1 MPGGLA
7 IIKNAIIERLTR
19 TADRLLPDSIVSNR
33 DEYLRGYL
41 LLALLLLNMSTCL
54 LTVPIYHR
62 MVGFDSPAT
71 PIAAAITATCLL
83 LYIYAYWLLTRKGL
97 FLHSA
102 NITFATLLAVNLMAT
117 QLTGGF
123 IQSPV
128 PQLTLFT
135 PVFAFVLFGMRLGL
149 VWLLITVGLCL
160 LSVLLATDGRFSA
173 QLIPDQAD
181 RDALKVMFFF
191 ALIFMGTTALI
202 FHELMYQNLQKKL
215 EEERDSYVYQASH
228 DMLTGLPNRFQFFEY
243 FERSLALAKR
253 RHSTLALGYI
263 DLDGFKPVNDTYG
276 HHAGDLI
283 LETIAQR
290 LNRIIRSGDM
300 IARFGG
306 DEFALLIPQVEHM
319 EAVEAVVKRII
330 ETIALPVDI
339 DGETLRVTC
348 SVGIALYPDSGSEL
362 DDLCK
367 KADLALY
374 SAKEQKNAYSFYQ
387 PLLKS

>member
-1 MPGGLA
+1 MPAGWRT
-7 IIKNAIIERLTR
+7 IKNAAIERLTR
-19 TADRLLPDSIVSNR
+19 TADRLLPDSIVRNR

-41 LLALLLLNMSTCL
+41 LLALLLLNISACVL
-54 LTVPIYHR
+54 SAPIYAR

-71 PIAAAITATCLL
+71 PLATVAILGCLS
-83 LYIYAYWLLTRKGL
+83 LYLYAYWLLTRKGL
-97 FLHSA
+97 FVWSA
-102 NITFATLLAVNLMAT
+102 NIAFATLLGINLLAT

-135 PVFAFVLFGMRLGL
+135 PIFAFVLLGMRLGL
-149 VWLLITVGLCL
+149 VWLMITAGLCL
-160 LSVLLATDGRFSA
+160 LSVLLAADSRFTA
-173 QLIPDQAD
+173 QLIPEQAD

-191 ALIFMGTTALI
+191 LLIIMGTIALI

-228 DMLTGLPNRFQFFEY
+228 DMLTGLPNRFQFFDY

-290 LNRIIRSGDM
+290 LNRTIRSGDM

-306 DEFALLIPQVEHM
+306 DEFALLIPQVDRL

-330 ETIALPVDI
+330 ETIAQPVDI
-339 DGETLRVTC
+339 DGKALQVTC
-348 SVGIALYPDSGSEL
+348 SVGVALYPESASDL

-387 PLLKS
+387 PVLKS

>member
-1 MPGGLA
+1 MPAGWRT
-7 IIKNAIIERLTR
+7 IKNAAIERLTR
-19 TADRLLPDSIVSNR
+19 TADRLLPDSIVRNR

-41 LLALLLLNMSTCL
+41 LLALLLLNISACVL
-54 LTVPIYHR
+54 SAPIYAR

-71 PIAAAITATCLL
+71 PLATVAILGCLS
-83 LYIYAYWLLTRKGL
+83 LYLYAYWLLTRKGL
-97 FLHSA
+97 FVWSA
-102 NITFATLLAVNLMAT
+102 NIAFATLLGINLLAT

-123 IQSPV
+123 IHSPV

-135 PVFAFVLFGMRLGL
+135 PIFAFVLLGMRLGL
-149 VWLLITVGLCL
+149 VWLMITAGLCL
-160 LSVLLATDGRFSA
+160 LSVLLAADSRFTA
-173 QLIPDQAD
+173 QLIPEQAD

-191 ALIFMGTTALI
+191 LLIIMGTIALI

-228 DMLTGLPNRFQFFEY
+228 DMLTGLPNRFQFFDY

-290 LNRIIRSGDM
+290 LNRTIRSGDM

-306 DEFALLIPQVEHM
+306 DEFALLIPQVDRL

-330 ETIALPVDI
+330 ETIAQPVDI
-339 DGETLRVTC
+339 DGKALQVTC
-348 SVGIALYPDSGSEL
+348 SVGVALYPESASDL

-387 PLLKS
+387 PVLKS